1 MTPLKAL
8 QIFIYFIMGLT
19 FANYVQDG
27 NWQAAMWVVVAAV
40 YASITFDYENHTDGR
55 DGGDGSDHNLH
66 LHHVPHH
73 PGYRRKENTT
83 SNLQPRRSATD
94 GRILIGSG
102 SEQVLNGCVP
112 LLLC

>member
-40 YASITFDYENHTDGR
+40 YASITFDYENHTD
-55 DGGDGSDHNLH
+55 
-66 LHHVPHH
+66 
-73 PGYRRKENTT
+73 
-83 SNLQPRRSATD
+83 A
-94 GRILIGSG
+94 
-102 SEQVLNGCVP
+102 
-112 LLLC
+112 